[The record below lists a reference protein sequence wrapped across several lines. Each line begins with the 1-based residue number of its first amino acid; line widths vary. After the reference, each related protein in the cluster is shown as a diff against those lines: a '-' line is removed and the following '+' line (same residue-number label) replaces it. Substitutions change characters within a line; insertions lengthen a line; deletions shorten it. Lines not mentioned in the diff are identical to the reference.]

1 MGKKNQN
8 ISSAKK
14 GMIRDAHP
22 SGLPDGAYTD
32 ALNNNIEDE
41 SGNGIPNNQ
50 NEHSNILCT
59 TFKDGYKV
67 VGHVKDELDDRTYFF
82 LTNPDTGKSEIGYV
96 PEINF
101 IENEDDIEYQC
112 GCDFKELL
120 NEALENTK
128 QKTTCRY
135 TTVIEDGCNS
145 CLNFSID
152 YPIRNPILKIEKANK
167 RIFFTDG
174 FNPPRWIDLNN
185 LDQYKEEGVGTCSE
199 SLESTCLDCNK
210 LLVFPKFQIPCVE
223 PEVISGGGNL
233 RKGTYESVVAY
244 CDALGNE
251 LSNYYSVTT
260 PVSIFDLN
268 NLITDQSMLNDRVNR
283 SIRFTVDG
291 LDTDNFR
298 YYKVAVIQRTNLAVK
313 YFINGVYTTDNTSFI
328 VDTDEDKTPTDIF
341 KLTAIKPYYTKANGM
356 TEFNGTLMQF
366 DLETVEELNL
376 QPVVNLMSA
385 FLKWQTHQAKED
397 IYAKGTSS
405 AKYRGYMRDEVYPFS
420 VQFETDYNYVTTKF
434 PLVGRPPTEDELLNV
449 DTNSCDYKSINKN
462 VSNCED
468 VQRLK
473 KWQYYNTA
481 QDEGFC
487 SVGERDCNNNFL
499 EYTEVEKYCTEIK
512 GYESGAGSV
521 TIPISSGLSSN
532 FEGGLEE
539 YMKEVLTKQDCEN
552 GSYPSSDPIYT
563 QSFQTL
569 CDIFYTERFP
579 SNCGDGSDLYADDQ
593 IFYDINCDGNPQVV
607 DIKNLNLIET
617 VNRLNSVDNE
627 NETLIA
633 KTLDQ
638 YRRISE
644 PNLCPTRVSN
654 NVTNEDG
661 FPENKLEVDQFL
673 EEILNVNGQLNSPNP
688 IDYEDAYRYDKK
700 KNIYKLNPTND
711 SGCNSIVNTI
721 PIDSSRVD
729 ISLNPSFSLDFY
741 YGESQNESDIA
752 TSVSDVQELNQKA
765 KSDNTLNNDGTDY
778 IYSEFIHKNAIVFKS
793 TYNESRE
800 ESLIIDLSNFIEPDT
815 PPDITKKDEFEDNTF
830 DVSEPYKHNFIR
842 VSVYNTCNS
851 EENLYS
857 EIFDLSNG
865 RPDLIEVKSGI
876 DFNNGDPNKV
886 LYGGDFFIKIDSP
899 YTIVNYFSF
908 DPDNKPTN
916 PSPPIY
922 SQDFLDWIGSE
933 QDPYH
938 FPTLLGEDLYIVIPN
953 TGCTSI
959 ATRSTEYKE
968 VTITFDNITI
978 DIQNRY
984 KADVPIVVPKLD
996 NCDPRPYKKGSFSY
1010 WESLEKYPDNCELY
1024 DSSNLKISSEDIPD
1038 SIKSDFEEF
1047 FVDTVSNTY
1056 ELKED
1061 TTNLSNTPI
1070 RHYKFPSNTVSPFI
1084 TEGSNL
1090 GFKESIVYPLGV
1102 TLDKEVVNAFLD
1114 IAVKNKLITQQQRDG
1129 IKSFKLYRG
1138 DRRLDKSVKAKGL
1151 LYDMR
1156 TYDDESG
1163 NKIHYPN
1170 YPYNDLGD
1178 DYLNTSIQDGKSLK
1192 HPYNGTKNNRFTFH
1206 SPDYHFENP
1215 AFGTEVNVEAYMYG
1229 KSRGVFNEVEG
1240 HPKWVIISDQAR
1252 NLATALAIVE
1262 ESIEAIL
1269 KISEANRQVGDNTWF
1284 QFGVSFPSATGGG
1297 GFFNGSNPIGAGLAS
1312 TNLVAV
1318 AIQTAI
1324 NAPLKIGERN
1334 LFWQKVFRDLGSP
1347 KNFSSFYTSV
1357 GNYNFIKTNSLG
1369 DNKLRGISSIIKLKS
1384 GRFRVPE
1391 SNTSNTAEI
1400 NNSFREWNTYV
1411 SLGDGILSD
1420 RNDSPECDFI
1430 NYPVDYSNYD
1440 NFNVNPA
1447 NSSRTSSSL
1456 SNVCSVET
1464 PEIFKNI
1471 ASPYISVKDYL
1482 PSQYGN
1488 ISDVT
1493 WMPINHCGDLS
1504 VEEDCQAIFGGDIYI
1519 SRMTLKRKLPMFLVD
1534 AMDQASLTPFQ
1545 YTLYNNIG
1553 KPRFYINYEIEER
1566 GRDVLGSF
1574 FPRIKSDVKADCTS
1588 DENLY
1593 YQHPTKF
1600 YLYYYGIPSFLVE
1613 SEINLNYRY
1622 AKREEFEQF
1631 YPQRADYENWTQEE
1645 NMSIREQNTYFHNRV
1660 YSYGTIFGTRAGV
1673 LSNNYSKEIFD
1684 QLRQRPNGVI
1694 QSNVDASQNNL
1705 GEPWLVYKPN
1715 NLFEFPTKYGKLIDL
1730 KTIESQTILGR
1741 FEDQA
1746 VIYNRFDNINDKL
1759 LPNQKEL
1766 GTGTVFT
1773 RSRPIEFAKS
1783 DLGYAGTQNTALV
1796 SCQAG
1801 HFWVDAK
1808 RGQVFHLLPNASNLK
1823 EISNLGMRNW
1833 FKEHMPFKI
1842 LKSRVKNLTHS
1853 DLDNNYK
1860 GLGITMA
1867 WDDRYR
1873 RVFITKLDY
1882 KVKKEYVGKIE
1893 YKENNFF
1900 YGNLKLSLKDKRYFE
1915 DASFTIAYSPI
1926 TEGWISFYSYKPN
1939 YYIEYNNYFQSG
1951 MNFATDSSEEGLWSH
1966 LLTNR
1971 SYQVFYGKLYP
1982 WRIEYPV
1989 KEQYVNKKLE
1999 SIQYWLDSKRYHN
2012 DYDFAEN
2019 REIGFDKLW
2028 IYNNSEIT
2036 GELRL
2041 NRQKTIRDISKYPKT
2056 APDGSYQEI
2065 LVTEYDKRWNV
2076 NNFYNRTKDENNNVP
2091 LWNWDANQIDK
2102 TMNTKAVSFKGKRIK
2117 ERLRGDWFL
2126 VRLEQTLESRYK
2138 TILKW
2143 GISKEDIYN
2152 Q

>member
-14 GMIRDAHP
+14 GMIRDIHP
-22 SGLPDGAYTD
+22 SGLPEGAYTD

-67 VGHVKDELDDRTYFF
+67 IGHVKDELDDRTYFF
-82 LTNPDTGKSEIGYV
+82 LTNPKTGKSEIGYV

-101 IENEDDIEYQC
+101 IDNEEDIEYQC

-120 NEALENTK
+120 NEALENTN
-128 QKTTCRY
+128 QKSTCKY
-135 TTVIEDGCNS
+135 TVVIEDGCNS

-152 YPIRNPILKIEKANK
+152 FPIRNPILKVEKSNK

-185 LDQYKEEGVGTCSE
+185 LGQYKEKGVGTCSE
-199 SLESTCLDCNK
+199 TLEKTCIDCNK
-210 LLVFPKFQIPCVE
+210 LLIFPKFEIPCIE

-233 RKGTYESVVAY
+233 RKGTYEVLASY

-268 NLITDQSMLNDRVNR
+268 NLITDQSMLADRVNR

-298 YYKVAVIQRTNLAVK
+298 YYKVAVIQRTDIDIK

-341 KLTAIKPYYTKANGM
+341 KLTAIKPYYTKSNGM

-397 IYAKGTSS
+397 IYSQGTSS
-405 AKYRGYMRDEVYPFS
+405 AKYRGYMRDEVYPFLFH
-420 VQFETDYNYVTTKF
+420 FETDYNYVTTKF
-434 PLVGRPPTEDELLNV
+434 PLVGRPPTADELLDV

-462 VSNCED
+462 VGNCDD

-481 QDEGFC
+481 EDEGFC
-487 SVGERDCNNNFL
+487 STIQKPIDC
-499 EYTEVEKYCTEIK
+499 
-512 GYESGAGSV
+512 
-521 TIPISSGLSSN
+521 
-532 FEGGLEE
+532 
-539 YMKEVLTKQDCEN
+539 
-552 GSYPSSDPIYT
+552 DPI
-563 QSFQTL
+563 
-569 CDIFYTERFP
+569 
-579 SNCGDGSDLYADDQ
+579 
-593 IFYDINCDGNPQVV
+593 
-607 DIKNLNLIET
+607 
-617 VNRLNSVDNE
+617 
-627 NETLIA
+627 
-633 KTLDQ
+633 
-638 YRRISE
+638 
-644 PNLCPTRVSN
+644 
-654 NVTNEDG
+654 
-661 FPENKLEVDQFL
+661 
-673 EEILNVNGQLNSPNP
+673 
-688 IDYEDAYRYDKK
+688 
-700 KNIYKLNPTND
+700 
-711 SGCNSIVNTI
+711 
-721 PIDSSRVD
+721 
-729 ISLNPSFSLDFY
+729 
-741 YGESQNESDIA
+741 
-752 TSVSDVQELNQKA
+752 
-765 KSDNTLNNDGTDY
+765 
-778 IYSEFIHKNAIVFKS
+778 
-793 TYNESRE
+793 
-800 ESLIIDLSNFIEPDT
+800 
-815 PPDITKKDEFEDNTF
+815 
-830 DVSEPYKHNFIR
+830 
-842 VSVYNTCNS
+842 
-851 EENLYS
+851 
-857 EIFDLSNG
+857 
-865 RPDLIEVKSGI
+865 
-876 DFNNGDPNKV
+876 
-886 LYGGDFFIKIDSP
+886 
-899 YTIVNYFSF
+899 
-908 DPDNKPTN
+908 
-916 PSPPIY
+916 
-922 SQDFLDWIGSE
+922 
-933 QDPYH
+933 
-938 FPTLLGEDLYIVIPN
+938 
-953 TGCTSI
+953 
-959 ATRSTEYKE
+959 
-968 VTITFDNITI
+968 
-978 DIQNRY
+978 
-984 KADVPIVVPKLD
+984 
-996 NCDPRPYKKGSFSY
+996 PYKKGSFSY

-1024 DSSNLKISSEDIPD
+1024 DSSELKISSEDIPD
-1038 SIKSDFEEF
+1038 NIRTQFEDF
-1047 FVDTVSNTY
+1047 FVDTVSSEY
-1056 ELKED
+1056 VLKNS
-1061 TTNLSNTPI
+1061 TTNLANTPI
-1070 RHYKFPSNTVSPFI
+1070 RHYKFPSNEVSPFI
-1084 TEGSNL
+1084 TEDNNL
-1090 GFKESIVYPLGV
+1090 DFKDSIVYPIGV

-1114 IAVKNKLITQQQRDG
+1114 IAVKNNLVTQQQRDG

-1138 DRRLDKSVKAKGL
+1138 DRRLDKSIKAKGL

-1156 TYDDESG
+1156 SYNNESG
-1163 NKIHYPN
+1163 EEVLYPN

-1178 DYLNTSIQDGKSLK
+1178 DYLNLDISTGDNLP
-1192 HPYNGTKNNRFTFH
+1192 HPYSGNKNNRFTFH
-1206 SPDYHFENP
+1206 SPDYQFENP
-1215 AFGTEVNVEAYMYG
+1215 AFGTEVSVEAYMYG

-1240 HPKWVIISDQAR
+1240 HPKWIILGEQSR
-1252 NLATALAIVE
+1252 VFSLILATAEVTLETVIATSE
-1262 ESIEAIL
+1262 LTSQAASGTYTGAGQPLDGEYTGGIE
-1269 KISEANRQVGDNTWF
+1269 
-1284 QFGVSFPSATGGG
+1284 GVSLGQGSGTITDSSEGTLTGGDWLL
-1297 GFFNGSNPIGAGLAS
+1297 SSPLSAGAQTSLGIAITALS
-1312 TNLVAV
+1312 VTNLAFGI
-1318 AIQTAI
+1318 ARK
-1324 NAPLKIGERN
+1324 NYE
-1334 LFWQKVFRDLGSP
+1334 WQKIFKDLGSP

-1357 GNYNFIKTNSLG
+1357 GNYNFIKTNPLE
-1369 DNKLRGISSIIKLKS
+1369 NNRLRGISSIIKLKS
-1384 GRFRVPE
+1384 GKFRVPE
-1391 SNTSNTAEI
+1391 SNTSDTVEI
-1400 NNSFREWNTYV
+1400 NNSFREWNTYI
-1411 SLGDGILSD
+1411 SLGDGKPSTE
-1420 RNDSPECDFI
+1420 NNSPECDFI
-1430 NYPVDYSNYD
+1430 NYPEDYKNYD
-1440 NFNVNPA
+1440 NFNTNRP

-1504 VEEDCQAIFGGDIYI
+1504 IDEDCQAIFGGDVYI

-1553 KPRFYINYEIEER
+1553 KPRFYINYELEE
-1566 GRDVLGSF
+1566 DSNQSFDNIF
-1574 FPRIKSDVKADCTS
+1574 FPQIESDVKADC
-1588 DENLY
+1588 ENESGLY
-1593 YQHPTKF
+1593 YKPPTKF

-1631 YPQRADYENWTQEE
+1631 YPQRTDYERWTQE
-1645 NMSIREQNTYFHNRV
+1645 NNVSIREQNTYFHNRV

-1673 LSNNYSKEIFD
+1673 LSNNYNKEIFD
-1684 QLRQRPNGVI
+1684 QLRQRPSGVI
-1694 QSNVDASQNNL
+1694 QSNVDASENNL

-1715 NLFEFPTKYGKLIDL
+1715 NVFEFPTKYGKLIDL

-1808 RGQVFHLLPNASNLK
+1808 RGQVFHLLPNASNLR

-1833 FKEHMPFKI
+1833 FKEHLPFKI
-1842 LKSRVKNLTHS
+1842 LKSKVRNLSHS

-1882 KVKKEYVGKIE
+1882 KVKKEYTGKIE
-1893 YKENNFF
+1893 YRENNFF
-1900 YGNLKLSLKDKRYFE
+1900 YKNSKLSLKDKRYFE
-1915 DASFTIAYSPI
+1915 DVSFTIAYSPI

-1989 KEQYVNKKLE
+1989 KEQFVNKKLE

-2056 APDGSYQEI
+2056 APDGSYQDI

-2102 TMNTKAVSFKGKRIK
+2102 TINTKAVSFKGKRIK

-2126 VRLEQTLESRYK
+2126 VRLEQTIESRYK

-2143 GISKEDIYN
+2143 GLSKEDIYN

>member
-22 SGLPDGAYTD
+22 SGLPEGAYTD

-128 QKTTCRY
+128 QKSTCRY
-135 TTVIEDGCNS
+135 TTVIDDGCNS

-152 YPIRNPILKIEKANK
+152 HPIRNPILKVEKANK

-233 RKGTYESVVAY
+233 KKGTYESIVAY

-298 YYKVAVIQRTNLAVK
+298 HYKVAVIQRTNLAVK

-434 PLVGRPPTEDELLNV
+434 PLVGRPPTADELLDV

-462 VSNCED
+462 VGNCED

-499 EYTEVEKYCTEIK
+499 EYTEVEKYCIEENVF
-512 GYESGAGSV
+512 ESG
-521 TIPISSGLSSN
+521 SN
-532 FEGGLEE
+532 TLLLPLENAFIDIE
-539 YMKEVLTKQDCEN
+539 SYMRDVLTEDVCN
-552 GSYPSSDPIYT
+552 SGSYPSSDPIYT
-563 QSFQTL
+563 QSFETL
-569 CDIFYTERFP
+569 CDIFYTDYP
-579 SNCGDGSDLYADDQ
+579 STCNGND
-593 IFYDINCDGNPQVV
+593 FYVNDSVVYDKDCDGNLQVFPC
-607 DIKNLNLIET
+607 INIQEKSKRNILNEI
-617 VNRLNSVDNE
+617 VNQKV
-627 NETLIA
+627 TLVP
-633 KTLDQ
+633 KDCLD
-638 YRRISE
+638 YRRNSK
-644 PNLCPTRVSN
+644 PSLCINRVLNQQGS
-654 NVTNEDG
+654 
-661 FPENKLEVDQFL
+661 LEVDQFL
-673 EEILNVNGQLNSPNP
+673 EEILNVNGDLSEGSGNNVYNQ
-688 IDYEDAYRYDKK
+688 DKK
-700 KNIYKLNPTND
+700 FDIYKVNESTTVGCENFSNLFIFNNGNQPQTLGINLN
-711 SGCNSIVNTI
+711 
-721 PIDSSRVD
+721 
-729 ISLNPSFSLDFY
+729 FY
-741 YGESQNESDIA
+741 YGESKDESQIA
-752 TSVSDVQELNQKA
+752 NSPSDVYDSSQEA
-765 KSDNTLNNDGTDY
+765 KPDNTLNDNGKNY
-778 IYSEFIHKNAIVFKS
+778 IYSNFIHKNAIVYKGDVNNNKIIIELSES
-793 TYNESRE
+793 TQGDNPTQVTNDSEFTDNNFTVE
-800 ESLIIDLSNFIEPDT
+800 EA
-815 PPDITKKDEFEDNTF
+815 
-830 DVSEPYKHNFIR
+830 YKHDFIR
-842 VSVYNTCNS
+842 VSVYNTCDTQKPV
-851 EENLYS
+851 YS
-857 EIFDLSNG
+857 EIYNLKS
-865 RPDLIEVKSGI
+865 RPDLICLSEGT
-876 DFNNGDPNKV
+876 DFNINGDPEKDIT
-886 LYGGDFFIKIDSP
+886 GGDFFVKLDSP
-899 YTIVNYFSF
+899 YTVVNYFSY
-908 DPDNKPTN
+908 DPENKPTN
-916 PSPPIY
+916 PLPPTPPVF
-922 SQDFLDWIGSE
+922 SQEFLDWIGSSR
-933 QDPYH
+933 DPYH
-938 FPTLLGEDLYIVIPN
+938 FSTLLGQDLYVVVPN
-953 TGCTSI
+953 TGCFAI
-959 ATRSTEYKE
+959 NQRAVEYKE
-968 VTITFDNITI
+968 VELTFDNISINSQTI
-978 DIQNRY
+978 Y
-984 KADVPIVVPKLD
+984 EASCPIIVPKLD

-1090 GFKESIVYPLGV
+1090 SFKESIVYPLGV

-1192 HPYNGTKNNRFTFH
+1192 HPHNGTKNNRFTFH

-1252 NLATALAIVE
+1252 NLATALAVIE
-1262 ESIEAIL
+1262 EAIEAAL
-1269 KISEANRQVGDNTWF
+1269 TISEATKSIGDYTYT
-1284 QFGVSFPSATGGG
+1284 QTGGFLIG
-1297 GFFNGSNPIGAGLAS
+1297 GTGASGAGTFIGQNIPGIGTATS
-1312 TNLVAV
+1312 NLGIVIA
-1318 AIQTAI
+1318 QTAI
-1324 NAPLKIGERN
+1324 NAPLKVGERN

-1357 GNYNFIKTNSLG
+1357 GNYNFIKTNSLE

-1400 NNSFREWNTYV
+1400 NNSFREWNTFV
-1411 SLGDGILSD
+1411 SLGDGILSE
-1420 RNDSPECDFI
+1420 RNESPECDFI
-1430 NYPVDYSNYD
+1430 NYPIDYSNYD

-1631 YPQRADYENWTQEE
+1631 YPQRTDYENWTQEK

-1694 QSNVDASQNNL
+1694 QSNVDASENNL

-1773 RSRPIEFAKS
+1773 RSRPIEFSKS

-1882 KVKKEYVGKIE
+1882 KVKKEYVGKLE

-1915 DASFTIAYSPI
+1915 DTSFTIAYSPI

-2056 APDGSYQEI
+2056 APDGSYQDI
-2065 LVTEYDKRWNV
+2065 LITEYDKRWNV